1 MNNREMLE
9 ELKERI
15 ENEVWDIRRDILE
28 EYSNDGCIE
37 AMYLLGESYYYIGDF
52 EQAKSYFEDA
62 ASQGYGQAKV
72 KLGIIYETGVPFGVK
87 EDFEKAWKLYLDAAD
102 NDDCADAQY
111 EIGRHYFYGIQVE
124 EDCKKAFEYFSKAA
138 EKNKGEALKMLAD
151 CYRYGKNIEKNIEKA
166 LELLEMAYEEA
177 VSRD

>member
-1 MNNREMLE
+1 
-9 ELKERI
+9 
-15 ENEVWDIRRDILE
+15 
-28 EYSNDGCIE
+28 
-37 AMYLLGESYYYIGDF
+37 MYLLGESQYYIGDV

-111 EIGRHYFYGIQVE
+111 EIGRHYFYAIQVE

-151 CYRYGKNIEKNIEKA
+151 CYRYGKGVEKNIEKA